1 MQYNEHLVFEV
12 YIPGT
17 ELEDYCKVELKVTV
31 DNPLE
36 GQTTSLLLALLLNH
50 TKDLFDLGG
59 VKDGVGEVD
68 ILQISF
74 LEKEETALKMTLEV

>member
-1 MQYNEHLVFEV
+1 M
-12 YIPGT
+12 
-17 ELEDYCKVELKVTV
+17 
-31 DNPLE
+31 E
-36 GQTTSLLLALLLNH
+36 GHTTSLLQALLLNH

-74 LEKEETALKMTLEV
+74 LEEEETALEMTLEV

>member
-1 MQYNEHLVFEV
+1 
-12 YIPGT
+12 
-17 ELEDYCKVELKVTV
+17 
-31 DNPLE
+31 LE

-74 LEKEETALKMTLEV
+74 LEKEKTAQEMTLEV